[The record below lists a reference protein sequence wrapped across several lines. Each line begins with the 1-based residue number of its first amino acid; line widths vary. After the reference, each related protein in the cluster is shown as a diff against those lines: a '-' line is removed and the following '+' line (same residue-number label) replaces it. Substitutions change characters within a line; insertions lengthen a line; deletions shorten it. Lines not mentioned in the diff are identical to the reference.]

1 LTSSKQVER
10 CGGPAP
16 GRCTPQPVRSVSL
29 LDSKDRAVTTQFG
42 GRDHTF
48 TSFSFTAPVPGR
60 YTLKTTVDG
69 QPVKR
74 AVVLRA
80 GHITRANLV
89 SQIK

>member
-1 LTSSKQVER
+1 VER

-29 LDSKDRAVTTQFG
+29 LDSKDRAVTT
-42 GRDHTF
+42 
-48 TSFSFTAPVPGR
+48 SFSFTAPGPGR